1 MESQI
6 AKIRS
11 IIVHTVD
18 YNGVGVL
25 RGHGRIPR
33 TIDPSS
39 SHPSLPCSRLLDVTQ
54 RSRLQERLLP
64 QGPGSLRVYQI
75 RFRFFIFLHYFK
87 RLLQN
92 LQYNKI
98 HKSSKV
104 KCAQW
109 PKELVFRVGHSHV
122 QLTGIDRHLHTRW
135 VFKRYTLYCL

>member
-1 MESQI
+1 MDVYQKQLTQVAPTLVSLAAVFWMSRNAPGCE
-6 AKIRS
+6 R
-11 IIVHTVD
+11 D
-18 YNGVGVL
+18 Y
-25 RGHGRIPR
+25 
-33 TIDPSS
+33 
-39 SHPSLPCSRLLDVTQ
+39 SHPR
-54 RSRLQERLLP
+54 
-64 QGPGSLRVYQI
+64 PGSLRVYQI

-104 KCAQW
+104 KCAQR

>member
-1 MESQI
+1 MGSQI

-25 RGHGRIPR
+25 RGHRRIPR
-33 TIDPSS
+33 TIDTSS
-39 SHPSLPCSRLLDVTQ
+39 SHPSLPRSRFLDVTQ
-54 RSRLQERLLP
+54 RSGCERDYSHRR
-64 QGPGSLRVYQI
+64 PGSLRVYQI

-104 KCAQW
+104 KCAQR